1 MLAAAESGD
10 YDLLKLLWRK
20 GSNPFASVATK
31 NGLSVFEAALKSGS
45 AELVTDVILGGTNYL
60 EKAVSTGDIQ
70 ILHAVLELWSRQELH
85 WPKEFI
91 SSVLKVPVRNG
102 FTYLTQ
108 VLDAGSFTIAE
119 EDATSMIC
127 ESIWSGD
134 KRTFDLLMERFV
146 ESELDC
152 PQHGYPTPLWL
163 ALHEDN
169 YYMAQHLIKAGAAP
183 NQLSLTMW
191 RKKGCFG
198 HIISEMPL
206 QQAIRRVDSRF
217 IEILVDKG
225 ADIHCLIDGSQT
237 PLFISLRRKY
247 ESAAVILLSKGAS
260 PNAMDILG
268 EETALGLALNQGAS
282 LSTIQSLI
290 HYGAGINK
298 PSKWGTPLQQVAR
311 EGFLSHALQRCQL
324 LLTAGADVNASTG
337 RTAPQLAV
345 DSNRLELAELLID
358 RGADINASEAGMTAL
373 ETATKNNNT
382 YLAKL
387 LVKAGADVN
396 ISTTGTSVL
405 QLAMSKK
412 NAELVK
418 RFLENGANVN
428 DSEIRETALQT
439 AADLGNLELVK
450 HLIGRAANTA
460 ATHGNIEIVKDHV
473 KRGASIN
480 EEASL
485 HYKAR
490 ALRHAV
496 VNDHTQIAISLI
508 ENGASL
514 NENSGY
520 CGGATMLQLAA
531 AYGNYQIVTC
541 LVENG
546 AAVNAAPA
554 TVRGATA
561 LQYAAI
567 VGDIKMAIF
576 LLENGAHV
584 NAKGADV
591 DGRTALEGAAEH
603 GRLDIVVCRG

>member
-10 YDLLKLLWRK
+10 YDLLKLLWSK
-20 GSNPFASVATK
+20 GGNAFASVATK
-31 NGLSVFEAALKSGS
+31 NGF
-45 AELVTDVILGGTNYL
+45 ILEGTNYL

-91 SSVLKVPVRNG
+91 SSALKVPVRNG

-134 KRTFDLLMERFV
+134 KRTFDLLNERFV

-183 NQLSLTMW
+183 NQPSLTMW

-206 QQAIRRVDSRF
+206 QQALRRVDSRF

-237 PLFISLRRKY
+237 PLLISLRRKY
-247 ESAAVILLSKGAS
+247 ESAAVILLSKGAN

-290 HYGAGINK
+290 HYGADINK

-412 NAELVK
+412 NVELVK
-418 RFLENGANVN
+418 RSLENGANVN

-439 AADLGNLELVK
+439 AADLGNLEL
-450 HLIGRAANTA
+450 
-460 ATHGNIEIVKDHV
+460 DHV

-490 ALRHAV
+490 ALGHAV

-508 ENGASL
+508 ENGASV

-567 VGDIKMAIF
+567 VGDIKIAIF
-576 LLENGAHV
+576 QNGAHV
-584 NAKGADV
+584 NAKEADV

>member
-1 MLAAAESGD
+1 M
-10 YDLLKLLWRK
+10 
-20 GSNPFASVATK
+20 
-31 NGLSVFEAALKSGS
+31 
-45 AELVTDVILGGTNYL
+45 
-60 EKAVSTGDIQ
+60 STGDIQ

-183 NQLSLTMW
+183 NQPSLTMW

-290 HYGAGINK
+290 HYGADINK

-508 ENGASL
+508 ENGASV